1 MKYLIMCALLC
12 ACTPKEQSASAP
24 VSAGRGCLQ
33 PSTFQAI
40 PNDSRIGEVI
50 GVMGDKYTIADSN
63 DVGMF
68 SFKTL
73 QWKDCGNVFSVTFR
87 NDQMNSRFMIGGVQ

>member
-1 MKYLIMCALLC
+1 MKYLLACIALC
-12 ACTPKEQSASAP
+12 ACTKGQPTVPPQIG
-24 VSAGRGCLQ
+24 VRGCID
-33 PSTFQAI
+33 PNVFQGM
-40 PNDSRIGEVI
+40 PKDLRIGEVI

-73 QWKDCGNVFSVTFR
+73 QWKDCGNIFSVTFLNER
-87 NDQMNSRFMIGGVQ
+87 TNSRFMMGGVQ